1 MTWLDILV
9 FDMLNVLSDRLDA
22 IIKSPTGGLVPDRR
36 KENKMPRHTP
46 LDRLRRPKKTA
57 KKKPVK
63 KASNKKP
70 KKAAKK
76 KKRSKK
82 RK

>member
-1 MTWLDILV
+1 MSKK
-9 FDMLNVLSDRLDA
+9 MGNELNFWEALSYNIEVYFLNLLN
-22 IIKSPTGGLVPDRR
+22 KFKR
-36 KENKMPRHTP
+36 KGDTMPRHTP